1 MLSTAVIVGS
11 LLERDM
17 AVRAISQTNE
27 RIAGIIQQFLVNED
41 TVRVVLEELD
51 ILYRLRVIETFIN
64 STYGRSVTSAIFVK
78 QPPQSTLTI
87 LIQGIHEICENIHKE
102 LDTIHTK
109 IKNHRMKYFYYMRS
123 FDIAGDMEQL
133 RRHSAV
139 LDGRWQLLYEYTQT
153 QGRNVSPKQPDIQND
168 L

>member
-1 MLSTAVIVGS
+1 MLSTAVMVGS

-27 RIAGIIQQFLVNED
+27 RITGIIHQYLLNED

-51 ILYRLRVIETFIN
+51 ISYRLRVIETFIS
-64 STYGRSVTSAIFVK
+64 STYGRSAVVPSVFVK

-87 LIQGIHEICENIHKE
+87 LIQGIQEICESIHRE

-109 IKNHRMKYFYYMRS
+109 IKNHRMKYFYSLRS
-123 FDIAGDMEQL
+123 FDISGDLEQL
-133 RRHSAV
+133 RQI
-139 LDGRWQLLYEYTQT
+139 GRASCRE
-153 QGRNVSPKQPDIQND
+153 RV
-168 L
+168 